1 MPTTPTRARCSG
13 DGRARPAPRHRQAGD
28 VGTVVVILGPSAP
41 KHAAP
46 EAVAQTPPPAGFAV
60 RRTYDD
66 VGVSSIPGGG
76 QVGQNFLSCDREQE
90 LLLPPSLREWLP
102 EGHLAWFV
110 LDAVDAID
118 LSVFYADYRDD
129 GWGRAAHDPAMM
141 VALLLY
147 AYAVGERSS
156 RRIERRCHEDI
167 AFRVICANR
176 APDHATIARFRAR
189 HEHALACV
197 FTDVLVLCAKAG
209 VVSVGLVAVDGS
221 LIAGNAS
228 PGATKTYAAIRQEV
242 EQMLDEAAQADAGDE
257 ERFGQ
262 ARGDELPP
270 ELTDRNSRRERLAR
284 CKQELEA
291 EQAKQQTEYEA
302 NPAWRAEWEAEHGRK
317 LTGRKPFAPA
327 ADALAKRTINITD
340 PDSRAMRRPGRR
352 TVQGYNAQVV
362 ASPQQI
368 ILAAEITQS
377 ANDSAQLE
385 PMIHHAL
392 GVLGAAGIN
401 QALEVV
407 LADGGYWS
415 SPQITRLRQQ
425 GLTPIVPT
433 RSRTRTAPRRLSPRQ
448 GPEARRI
455 ERMLDT
461 PEGQALYRR
470 RQQIVEPV
478 FAHTKFLRRID
489 RFQRRGLAACAAEW
503 KLIAATHNL
512 LKLWR
517 LAPAALTG

>member
-1 MPTTPTRARCSG
+1 
-13 DGRARPAPRHRQAGD
+13 
-28 VGTVVVILGPSAP
+28 VV
-41 KHAAP
+41 
-46 EAVAQTPPPAGFAV
+46 T
-60 RRTYDD
+60 
-66 VGVSSIPGGG
+66 SSIRGGHP
-76 QVGQNFLSCDREQE
+76 VSQNFLSCDRDQE

-102 EGHLAWFV
+102 EDHLAWFV
-110 LDAVDAID
+110 LDAVDQMD
-118 LSVFYADYRDD
+118 LTGFYGEYRDD

-156 RRIERRCHEDI
+156 RRIERRCCEDI

-176 APDHATIARFRAR
+176 VPDHATIARFRAR
-189 HEHALACV
+189 HSQALAAI
-197 FTDVLVLCAKAG
+197 FTDILVLCAKAG
-209 VVSVGLVAVDGS
+209 LVSVGLVAVDGS

-228 PGATKTYAAIRQEV
+228 LAATKTYRAIRQEV
-242 EQMLDEAAQADAGDE
+242 EQMLEQAARADADDDQ
-257 ERFGQ
+257 RFGQ

-270 ELTDRNSRRERLAR
+270 ELSDRNSRRQRLAR
-284 CKQELEA
+284 CKAELEA
-291 EQAKQQTEYEA
+291 EQAQQQAEYEA
-302 NPAWRAEWEAEHGRK
+302 NLDRRAEWELEHARK
-317 LTGRKPFAPA
+317 LGGRKPGAPA
-327 ADALAKRTINITD
+327 ADALAKRTINTTD
-340 PDSRAMRRPGRR
+340 PESRALRRAGRR

-362 ASPQQI
+362 ASPRQI
-368 ILAAEITQS
+368 ILAAEITQA

-392 GVLGAAGIN
+392 GALAAAGIDE
-401 QALEVV
+401 QLEVV
-407 LADGGYWS
+407 LADGGYWN
-415 SPQITRLRQQ
+415 SPQITRLRQH

-433 RSRTRTAPRRLSPRQ
+433 KSRTRTAPRRLSARQ

-455 ERMLDT
+455 ERILDT

-478 FAHTKFLRRID
+478 FAHTKILRGID

-517 LAPAALTG
+517 LAPTAIAA